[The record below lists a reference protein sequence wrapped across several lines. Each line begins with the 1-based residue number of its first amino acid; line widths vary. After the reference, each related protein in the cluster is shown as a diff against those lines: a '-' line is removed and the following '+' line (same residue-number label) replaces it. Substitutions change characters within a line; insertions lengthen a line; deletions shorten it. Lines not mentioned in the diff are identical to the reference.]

1 MNSHAQFHRHALAC
15 AVLAALGL
23 MPAAAQ
29 TQLEPVLIE
38 GRAEGY
44 AAPASKTATK
54 TDTPLLL
61 TPQSV
66 QVIPRAVLEDQL
78 AFSLLDATRN
88 VAGTGVDFGFG
99 GSSQPLLILRG
110 FPTVSM
116 SATGSTASSFYFN
129 GSKVQGLP
137 LVMSNVESIEVIK
150 GPASVLY
157 GRGEPGGLINVVSR
171 QPQAVPRFS
180 LEQTIGSNST
190 TRTALEATGAL
201 TADRQ
206 WLGRA
211 AVSYDD
217 TGSNRFEVEDRL
229 TGAAASVAWVPSAA
243 TRMTLSLDYSD
254 QKFRN
259 DYGIPAIGDR
269 PANVNRDNQF
279 NEGTPISR
287 ARNTVVRLDATQ
299 ALSADWSLKVHLLSL
314 NQTTDQFDLIPTSF
328 FAGQAG
334 LAATGDIDRFYNY
347 MPGQDRALHQINAD
361 LTGKLQT
368 GSLKHTLLFGI
379 DTYRDRFDSQ
389 TSSFV
394 PGLPINIF
402 NPVYGQ
408 VPPLDLAT
416 TPLYPQEGRTE
427 WTGLYVQDQI
437 GLGNGVELLLGL
449 RHDRTESRYG
459 APGTEP
465 NKQNFTSPRVGLV
478 WQFNPS
484 QSVYA
489 QFQDGVAANN
499 GRNLAGEALDSEQ
512 GRLYELGTKFERTD
526 KRLSATVALYE
537 LTKKNISNYVPDPS
551 GFFDT
556 LAVGEARSRGLEVD
570 VQGQLTRQ
578 LSLIGS
584 YAYTTTEVTRDE
596 AYLGKRLPNV
606 ARHSGSLWLRYAL
619 DADWQLGGGVFAQG
633 QREGDQSNTFQLPGY
648 GRVDLMAAYRFK
660 LGGAASSLQLNV
672 NNLFDREYFSGS
684 HQHVTDWIQ
693 PGAPRSV
700 FATLRVS
707 Y

>member
-1 MNSHAQFHRHALAC
+1 MNTHVHFRRNALA
-15 AVLAALGL
+15 LATLSALGL
-23 MPAAAQ
+23 LPAAAQ
-29 TQLEPVLIE
+29 TQLDPVLIE
-38 GRAEGY
+38 GQAEGY
-44 AAPASKTATK
+44 AAPASRTATK

-116 SATGSTASSFYFN
+116 SAQGSTSSSYYFN

-157 GRGEPGGLINVVSR
+157 GRGEPGGMINVVSR
-171 QPQAVPRFS
+171 QPQAAPRFS
-180 LEQTIGSNST
+180 FEQTLGSNST
-190 TRTALEATGAL
+190 TRTALEATGPL
-201 TADRQ
+201 SADRQ

-217 TGSNRFEVEDRL
+217 TGSNRFDVEDRL
-229 TGAAASVAWVPSAA
+229 TGAAASLAWVPSAA
-243 TRMTLSLDYSD
+243 TRVTLSLDVSD

-259 DYGIPAIGDR
+259 DYGIPAIGNR
-269 PANVNRDNQF
+269 PADVNRDNQF

-287 ARNTVVRLDATQ
+287 SRNTVVRLDGTQ
-299 ALSADWSLKVHLLSL
+299 KLDADWSINVHLLSL
-314 NQTTDQFDLIPTSF
+314 NQSGDQYDAIPTSF
-328 FAGQAG
+328 FSGQAG
-334 LAATGDIDRFYNY
+334 LLATGDIDRFYNVTL
-347 MPGQDRALHQINAD
+347 GQERSLYQLNAD

-368 GSLKHTLLFGI
+368 GAFKHTLLFGI

-389 TSSFV
+389 TTGFV
-394 PGLPINIF
+394 PASPINIF

-408 VPPLDLAT
+408 LPPLDLAT
-416 TPLYPQEGRTE
+416 TPLFAQEGRTE
-427 WTGLYVQDQI
+427 WTGVYVQDQI
-437 GLGNGVELLLGL
+437 GLGGGVELLLGL
-449 RHDRTESRYG
+449 RHDRTESRFG
-459 APGTEP
+459 DPAVEP

-478 WQFNPS
+478 WQFNPT

-499 GRNLAGEALDSEQ
+499 GRNLAGESLDSEQ
-512 GRLYELGTKFERTD
+512 GRLYEVGTKFEGAD
-526 KRLSATVALYE
+526 KRLSATVALYQ
-537 LTKKNISNYVPDPS
+537 LTKKNISNYVPDES

-570 VQGQLTRQ
+570 VQGEITRQ
-578 LSLIGS
+578 LAVIAS

-596 AYLGKRLPNV
+596 TYLGKRLPNV
-606 ARHSGSLWLRYAL
+606 PRHAGSLWLRYTL
-619 DADWQLGGGVFAQG
+619 DANWQFGGGLFAQG
-633 QREGDQSNTFQLPGY
+633 QREGDQSNSFQLPGY

-660 LGGAASSLQLNV
+660 LGAAAGSLQLNV
-672 NNLFDREYFSGS
+672 NNAFDRDYFSGS

>member
-1 MNSHAQFHRHALAC
+1 VNTSNRFKPNALS
-15 AVLAALGL
+15 LAALAL
-23 MPAAAQ
+23 LASSAVNAQ
-29 TQLEPVLIE
+29 TQLEPVLVE

-44 AAPASKTATK
+44 AAPPSRTATK

-66 QVIPRAVLEDQL
+66 QVIPREVLDDQL
-78 AFSLLDATRN
+78 ALSLLDATRN

-116 SATGSTASSFYFN
+116 SASGPTSTSYYFN

-137 LVMSNVESIEVIK
+137 LVMSNVESVEVIK

-157 GRGEPGGLINVVSR
+157 GRGEPGGMINVVSR
-171 QPQAVPRFS
+171 QPQATPRLA
-180 LEQTIGSNST
+180 LEQTLGSHGT
-190 TRTALEATGAL
+190 TRTALEATGPL

-211 AVSYDD
+211 AASYDD

-229 TGAAASVAWVPSAA
+229 TGAAASLAWVPSAA
-243 TRMTLSLDYSD
+243 TRVALSLDYSD

-259 DYGIPAIGDR
+259 DYGIPAIGNR
-269 PANVNRDNQF
+269 PADVNLDNQF

-287 ARNTVVRLDATQ
+287 SRNTVLRLDGTQ
-299 ALSADWSLKVHLLSL
+299 ALAADWSLNAHLLSL
-314 NQTTDQFDLIPTSF
+314 RQRGDQFDLIPTTF
-328 FAGQAG
+328 FSGQDG
-334 LAATGDIDRFYNY
+334 LAATGNIDRLYNY
-347 MPGQDRALHQINAD
+347 TLGQQRSLYQLNAD
-361 LTGKLQT
+361 LSGKLRT
-368 GSLKHTLLFGI
+368 GSIRHTLLVGV

-389 TSSFV
+389 TTSFV
-394 PGLPINIF
+394 AGPPINIF
-402 NPVYGQ
+402 DPLYGQ
-408 VPPLDLAT
+408 VPPLDLST
-416 TPLYPQEGRTE
+416 TPLYPREGRTE
-427 WTGLYVQDQI
+427 WTGVYVQDQLN
-437 GLGNGVELLLGL
+437 LGSGVELLLGV

-465 NKQNFTSPRVGLV
+465 NQQNFTSPRVGLV

-499 GRNLAGEALDSEQ
+499 GRNLAGEALDAEE
-512 GRLYELGTKFERTD
+512 GRLYEVGTKFERAD
-526 KRLSATVALYE
+526 KRLSATVALYQ

-570 VQGQLTRQ
+570 VQGQITRQ
-578 LSLIGS
+578 IALLGS
-584 YAYTTTEVTRDE
+584 YATTTTEVTRDE
-596 AYLGKRLPNV
+596 NHLGKRLPNV
-606 ARHSGSLWLRYAL
+606 PRHAASLWLRYQL
-619 DADWQLGGGVFAQG
+619 DANWQFGGGLFAQG
-633 QREGDQSNTFQLPGY
+633 RREGDQGNSFQLPGY
-648 GRVDLMAAYRFK
+648 GRVDAMAAYRFK
-660 LGGAASSLQLNV
+660 LGGAASSLQINV
-672 NNLFDREYFSGS
+672 NNLFDREYFAGS

-693 PGAPRSV
+693 PGSPRSV
-700 FATLRVS
+700 FATLRIS
-707 Y
+707 H